1 MQDTTATWVS
11 VRDSKP
17 MFSAVTPRG
26 HHPARVYLA
35 SLSEGSRRT
44 MRTSLENIA
53 ALVSEERANALTLP
67 WQNLRYQHTAAIR
80 SELARR

>member
-1 MQDTTATWVS
+1 M
-11 VRDSKP
+11 
-17 MFSAVTPRG
+17 
-26 HHPARVYLA
+26 ARFALK
-35 SLSEGSRRT
+35 
-44 MRTSLENIA
+44 NIA